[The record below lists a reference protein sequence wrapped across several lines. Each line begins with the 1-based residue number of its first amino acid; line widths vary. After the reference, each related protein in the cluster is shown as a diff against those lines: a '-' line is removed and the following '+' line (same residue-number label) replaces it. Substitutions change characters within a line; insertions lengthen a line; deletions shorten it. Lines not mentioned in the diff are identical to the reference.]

1 MAIYFQDIK
10 LHKLNLKKMTNAII
24 FDTETTGKNEAKM
37 IEAAWIQLDS
47 IDPFATS
54 SSFNQRYNPGKPI
67 EFGALATNHILDE
80 ELIDC
85 PSPETFELPQGL
97 EYLIGHNIDYDW
109 NIIGQPNIKRIC
121 TLALSRRAWP
131 TLDSHS
137 QSALFYYLSR
147 STAREVLKNAH
158 SALADVKI
166 CAVILESTCKAL
178 NISTIE
184 DLYTTSEA
192 ARIPSHMTFGKH
204 KGVAIADIPRDYK
217 TWLLNQDN
225 VDAYL
230 RKALEA

>member
-1 MAIYFQDIK
+1 MVK
-10 LHKLNLKKMTNAII
+10 NII

-47 IDPFATS
+47 INPFVTS
-54 SSFNQRYNPGKPI
+54 DEFNQRYNPGKSI
-67 EFGALATNHILDE
+67 ELGALATHHILDE

-85 PSPETFELPQGL
+85 PTPESFELPQGL

-131 TLDSHS
+131 KLDSHT
-137 QSALFYYLSR
+137 QSALFYFLSR

-166 CAVILESTCKAL
+166 CAVILENACKAL
-178 NISTIE
+178 NISTME

-225 VDAYL
+225 VDTYL

>member
-1 MAIYFQDIK
+1 MI
-10 LHKLNLKKMTNAII
+10 NTII
-24 FDTETTGKNEAKM
+24 FDTETTGKTEAEM
-37 IEAAWIQLDS
+37 IEAAWIQLDN

-67 EFGALATNHILDE
+67 EFGALATHHILDE
-80 ELIDC
+80 ELVDC
-85 PSPETFELPQGL
+85 PSPETFKLPEGV
-97 EYLIGHNIDYDW
+97 EYLIGHNVDYDW

-131 TLDSHS
+131 TLDSHT

-166 CAVILESTCKAL
+166 CAVILEKACKAL
-178 NISTIE
+178 NISSIE
-184 DLYTTSEA
+184 DLYIASEA

-204 KGVAIADIPRDYK
+204 KGVPITEIPRDYK

-225 VDAYL
+225 IDSYL
-230 RKALEA
+230 RKALES

>member
-1 MAIYFQDIK
+1 M
-10 LHKLNLKKMTNAII
+10 LKTII

-47 IDPFATS
+47 VKPFATS
-54 SSFNQRYNPGKPI
+54 ASFNQRYNPGKPI
-67 EFGALATNHILDE
+67 ELGALATHHILDE

-85 PSPETFELPQGL
+85 PSPESFELPQGL

-109 NIIGQPNIKRIC
+109 NIIGQPYIKRIC
-121 TLALSRRAWP
+121 SLALSRRAWP
-131 TLDSHS
+131 KLDSHS
-137 QSALFYYLSR
+137 QSALFYYLNR

-166 CAVILESTCKAL
+166 CAVILENACKAL
-178 NISTIE
+178 NISTMD
-184 DLYTTSEA
+184 DLYIASEA

-204 KGVAIADIPRDYK
+204 KGIAITDIPRDYK
-217 TWLLNQDN
+217 AWLLSQDN

-230 RKALEA
+230 RKALET

>member
-1 MAIYFQDIK
+1 
-10 LHKLNLKKMTNAII
+10 MTRAII

-47 IDPFATS
+47 ITPFIISA
-54 SSFNQRYNPGKPI
+54 SFNQRYNPGKPI
-67 EFGALATNHILDE
+67 ELGALATHHILDE

-85 PSPETFELPQGL
+85 PSPESFELPQGL

-121 TLALSRRAWP
+121 TLALSRKVWP
-131 TLDSHS
+131 TLDSHT

-166 CAVILESTCKAL
+166 CAVILEKACKAI
-178 NISTIE
+178 NISTME
-184 DLYTTSEA
+184 DLYRASEA

-217 TWLLNQDN
+217 AWLLNQDN

-230 RKALEA
+230 RKALEV

>member
-1 MAIYFQDIK
+1 
-10 LHKLNLKKMTNAII
+10 MTKAII

-47 IDPFATS
+47 INPFATS

-67 EFGALATNHILDE
+67 EFGALATHHILDE

-85 PSPETFELPQGL
+85 PSSESFELPQGL

-121 TLALSRRAWP
+121 TLALSRRVWP
-131 TLDSHS
+131 TLDSHT
-137 QSALFYYLSR
+137 QSALFYFLSR

-166 CAVILESTCKAL
+166 CVVILENACKAL
-178 NISTIE
+178 NILTME
-184 DLYTTSEA
+184 DLYSASEV

-204 KGVAIADIPRDYK
+204 KGMPITDIPRDYK

-225 VDAYL
+225 IDSYL
-230 RKALEA
+230 KKALEG